1 VHVVATTLTR
11 WDPFQQ
17 LAEMQREVDRILGR
31 TQHNGDTTHAWLP
44 VVDIEQTKDAVVL
57 KFDLP
62 GMKREDVLVEVEGRT
77 LTVSGER
84 KEEKE
89 DTHEGYYSRERTT
102 GRFSRSFML
111 PENVEESKIEAKFED
126 GVLIVKVPRSAEEKP
141 RKISIKPAA

>member
-1 VHVVATTLTR
+1 MATTLTR

-31 TQHNGDTTHAWLP
+31 TQHNGDKTHAWLP

-57 KFDLP
+57 KLDLP
-62 GMKREDVLVEVEGRT
+62 GMKREDVSIEVEGRT
-77 LTVSGER
+77 LTVTGER

-89 DTHEGYYSRERTT
+89 DKHEGYYSRERST

-111 PENVEESKIEAKFED
+111 AENVEESKIEAKFKD
-126 GVLIVKVPRSAEEKP
+126 GVLIVKVPRAADEKP